1 MNNASY
7 STPSLSL
14 ALSLVL
20 PTPEQTLLLRTCL
33 LRRDLAR
40 QAWEE
45 WRIRHNDGEI
55 GFVGNNSSIRK
66 LRPLLFNAFQQH
78 DLQADNKTQTY
89 LRAAYLKEELRS
101 KIFRQICRAVLQLLQ
116 RDGFAAIVLK
126 GTALAETVYGNP
138 VLRHCHDIDILLPA
152 DELSRAANLL
162 PSLGFQRVDPST
174 QPRNSHVRMEHESEL
189 PLELHS
195 GLFEVP
201 YYNVVSSEIQARSQ
215 SRLIADIAV
224 KILTPSDSLLHVC
237 GHASY
242 SESRQSLRW
251 VTDAWFIVN
260 RHPDLDW
267 HLLLDCTRRSQLA
280 LPLSVMLGYLAE
292 DLNAPIPSTFLSRLS
307 AAASKSDA
315 IERQLALRG
324 TRAAGQGSLKELFR
338 RTTNWRERVF
348 LVQWLLFPSPRYLCW
363 VDEIRDSRLLPF
375 HYVYRPIRHVGRYL
389 WSKLRAFIRRAALAL
404 NRLFPLHQ
412 FTNSRLFHRFRRSRI
427 VRP

>member
-1 MNNASY
+1 MNNGSY

-20 PTPEQTLLLRTCL
+20 PTPEETLLLRTCL
-33 LRRDLAR
+33 LPGDLAR

-45 WRIRHNDGEI
+45 WRSRYGGAEI
-55 GFVGNNSSIRK
+55 GFAGNNPSIRK

-78 DLQADNKTQTY
+78 GLEADSKTRTY
-89 LRAAYLKEELRS
+89 LRSAYLKEELRS

-116 RDGFAAIVLK
+116 RKDFGAIVLK
-126 GTALAETVYGNP
+126 GTALAETVYGSP
-138 VLRHCHDIDILLPA
+138 VLRHCHDIDILLP
-152 DELSRAANLL
+152 DHELSHAANLL
-162 PSLGFQRVDPST
+162 ASLGFRRVNAS
-174 QPRNSHVRMEHESEL
+174 QKRNPHVRMEHKSEL
-189 PLELHS
+189 PVELHS
-195 GLFEVP
+195 RLFDVP
-201 YYNVVSSEIQARSQ
+201 DYNMVSSEIRTRSQ
-215 SRLIADIAV
+215 TRLIADVPV
-224 KILTPSDSLLHVC
+224 KILAPSDSLLHVC
-237 GHASY
+237 GHASH
-242 SESRQSLRW
+242 SASRQSLRW
-251 VTDAWFIVN
+251 IADSWFIIH

-267 HLLLDCTRRSQLA
+267 DRLLDCARRSRLS

-348 LVQWLLFPSPRYLCW
+348 LIQWLLFPSPRYLCW

-375 HYVYRPIRHVGRYL
+375 HYVYRPIRHLGWYV

-404 NRLFPLHQ
+404 NRFFPLHQ
-412 FTNSRLFHRFRRSRI
+412 FTNS
-427 VRP
+427 